1 MSSVSAAGGLNPFAY
16 LQQSLFNQISNG
28 TGSIT
33 QSELEQAVTSAGGTT
48 QAADALYAELDPNN
62 TGSVSEQ
69 QFAQNLPLP
78 QLSVANG
85 AQLIGFQASGWP
97 GSSGGAAGS
106 QVAQSLFNQ
115 ISNGSGS
122 ITQSELEQAVTSAGG
137 TTQAADALYAK
148 LDPNNTGSVSEQ
160 QFAQTLSQ
168 MAPHHHHGGH
178 GGHGAHGAD
187 SAQGALSSLI
197 DGTSDSS
204 DDTSSSDLAQ
214 TLFSQIAPSGSSSFT
229 QSELEQAVT
238 SAGGTTQGADALY
251 AQLDPNNTGSVTEA
265 QLAQYLAP
273 PSPTGNTAQDALLA
287 LMDPESSTSSA
298 TSSTSATTS
307 SSTTTETNNNLAQSA
322 LQDLMQSFAASQSSG
337 TTGAS
342 ANTAQDALLA
352 LLDGSQSSMFGGSSQ
367 DPLLSM
373 LDGSSGSN
381 SFGLSTSGNTAEDA
395 LFALL
400 QNSGATS
407 ASASNTSSTTN
418 GTSNANSTNNN
429 VNSSDLAMALAMY
442 QNQMNQQLFGNVFGS
457 SMGI

>member
-85 AQLIGFQASGWP
+85 AQMIGFQASGWP
-97 GSSGGAAGS
+97 GSPGGAAGS
-106 QVAQSLFNQ
+106 QVAQNLFNQ

-197 DGTSDSS
+197 DGTSGAS

-229 QSELEQAVT
+229 KSELEQAVT

-287 LMDPESSTSSA
+287 LMDPQSSTSST
-298 TSSTSATTS
+298 TSSTSST
-307 SSTTTETNNNLAQSA
+307 STTTSNNALAQSA
-322 LQDLMQSFAASQSSG
+322 LQDLMQSFASSQSSG

-342 ANTAQDALLA
+342 GNTSQDALLA
-352 LLDGSQSSMFGGSSQ
+352 LLDGSQSSLFGGSSQ

-418 GTSNANSTNNN
+418 GTSNTNSTNNN

-457 SMGI
+457 GMGI